1 VCRRVCDEDVCVCKL
16 HLVKKEGAT
25 NLRGTV
31 LQHHLHACVVLARE
45 CLSTLE
51 VHACL
56 NRPKM
61 GIKTGGGSLLKKLF
75 ATYRPNCCACCFAV
89 SEGGSRCSRVLDL
102 HRLVSVH
109 VGRIPLLKLRT
120 QLHFGGH
127 DGKGVPRWSVSRNVV
142 SVGKKPDTCG
152 QKPDTCG
159 QKPDTCGQKPDTCG
173 QKL

>member
-1 VCRRVCDEDVCVCKL
+1 MKKCVCKL

-31 LQHHLHACVVLARE
+31 LQHHLHACGVLALE

-51 VHACL
+51 EQACL
-56 NRPKM
+56 SRPKM
-61 GIKTGGGSLLKKLF
+61 GIETGGGLPSQQEQSSLRSFGFGFLS
-75 ATYRPNCCACCFAV
+75 AG
-89 SEGGSRCSRVLDL
+89 SEGGGRRSLAPRVLDL

-109 VGRIPLLKLRT
+109 VGRGILLKLRT
-120 QLHFGGH
+120 HFGGH

-142 SVGKKPDTCG
+142 CVGKKTTPVGKKPDTCG

-159 QKPDTCGQKPDTCG
+159 QK
-173 QKL
+173 L